1 MADAKQFAKARS
13 GSSSIR
19 PIPPKSVW
27 RFSTRSRA
35 LRNESRKG
43 SSTSATP
50 TSSAARTPSST
61 RSPRM
66 HDNGAVK
73 RALIFGVSGQDG
85 AYLSKLLLDRG
96 YEVHGASR
104 DADSRS
110 FRRLALLGIRER
122 VTVHSAAARD
132 FRQLLQL
139 IDGIRPDE
147 IYNLAGQSSVGLSF
161 SQPVETMDSIAQA
174 TLVMLEVIRYL
185 KLPVRLYNSASS
197 ECFGEVTPGDASD
210 ETRPFFPRSPYATA
224 KAAAYWTTANY
235 REAYGIYACSGIL
248 FNHES
253 PLRSER
259 FVTKKIFAA
268 AAAIAAG
275 SRSRLTLG
283 RLDVSRDWG
292 YAPEYV
298 EAMWRMLQ
306 QEKPQDFVIAT
317 GESHTLQELTAAA
330 FACFKL
336 DWHDHVDIDPA
347 LFRASEIPYSRGNP
361 EKSRRLLGWEAVT
374 KFDALVPILAHA
386 ERG

>member
-1 MADAKQFAKARS
+1 
-13 GSSSIR
+13 
-19 PIPPKSVW
+19 
-27 RFSTRSRA
+27 
-35 LRNESRKG
+35 
-43 SSTSATP
+43 
-50 TSSAARTPSST
+50 
-61 RSPRM
+61 
-66 HDNGAVK
+66 VK

-85 AYLSKLLLDRG
+85 AYLSRLLLDRG

-104 DADSRS
+104 DAESQP
-110 FRRLALLGIRER
+110 FRNLTTLGIRDR
-122 VTVHSAAARD
+122 IVAHSAAARD

-139 IDGIRPDE
+139 VDSIHPDE
-147 IYNLAGQSSVGLSF
+147 IYNLAGQTSVALSF

-197 ECFGEVTPGDASD
+197 ECFGDVTPGDASD
-210 ETRPFFPRSPYATA
+210 ESRPFFPRSPYATA
-224 KAAAYWTTANY
+224 KAAAFWTTANY

-275 SRSRLTLG
+275 ARTRLTLG

-306 QEKPQDFVIAT
+306 QDTPQDFVIAT
-317 GESHTLQELTAAA
+317 GESHTLEELTSAA
-330 FACFKL
+330 FACFNL
-336 DWHDHVDIDPA
+336 DWHDHVDIDQS
-347 LFRASEIPYSRGNP
+347 LYRASEIAYSRGNP
-361 EKSRRLLGWEAVT
+361 EKARKVLGWEAET
-374 KFDALVPILAHA
+374 KLEKLVRLLADEA
-386 ERG
+386 RGS

>member
-1 MADAKQFAKARS
+1 MR
-13 GSSSIR
+13 
-19 PIPPKSVW
+19 
-27 RFSTRSRA
+27 
-35 LRNESRKG
+35 
-43 SSTSATP
+43 
-50 TSSAARTPSST
+50 
-61 RSPRM
+61 
-66 HDNGAVK
+66 DNVRVK

-104 DADSRS
+104 DAEAQS
-110 FRRLALLGIRER
+110 FRGLTLLGIRDR
-122 VTVHSAAARD
+122 VTTHSAAARD

-174 TLVMLEVIRYL
+174 TLVMLEVIRSL

-197 ECFGEVTPGDASD
+197 ECFGEVAPGKASD
-210 ETRPFFPRSPYATA
+210 ESTPFFPRSPYATA

-259 FVTKKIFAA
+259 FVTRKIFAA
-268 AAAIAAG
+268 AAAIASG
-275 SRSRLTLG
+275 SSDRLTLG

-306 QEKPQDFVIAT
+306 HDTPQDFVIAT
-317 GESHTLQELTAAA
+317 GESHTLEELTSAA
-330 FACFKL
+330 FACFNL

-361 EKSRRLLGWEAVT
+361 EKAQRLLEWEAT
-374 KFDALVPILAHA
+374 TTFDNLVAILAESSHA
-386 ERG
+386 S

>member
-1 MADAKQFAKARS
+1 MAAAKPSSAAS
-13 GSSSIR
+13 SANSSI
-19 PIPPKSVW
+19 PPAPPKSAW
-27 RFSTRSRA
+27 PSATLSPA
-35 LRNESRKG
+35 GKNKSRKA
-43 SSTSATP
+43 SPTSATQI
-50 TSSAARTPSST
+50 SNGARTPSST
-61 RSPRM
+61 RSLRM

-110 FRRLALLGIRER
+110 FRRLAILGIRDR
-122 VTVHSAAARD
+122 VAIHSAAARD

-197 ECFGEVTPGDASD
+197 ECFGEVTPGDASG
-210 ETRPFFPRSPYATA
+210 ETTPFFPHSPYATA

-259 FVTKKIFAA
+259 FVTKKIFAS

-275 SRSRLTLG
+275 SRTRLTLG
-283 RLDVSRDWG
+283 RLDVSRHWG
-292 YAPEYV
+292 YAPEY
-298 EAMWRMLQ
+298 A
-306 QEKPQDFVIAT
+306 
-317 GESHTLQELTAAA
+317 
-330 FACFKL
+330 
-336 DWHDHVDIDPA
+336 
-347 LFRASEIPYSRGNP
+347 
-361 EKSRRLLGWEAVT
+361 
-374 KFDALVPILAHA
+374 
-386 ERG
+386 

>member
-1 MADAKQFAKARS
+1 
-13 GSSSIR
+13 
-19 PIPPKSVW
+19 
-27 RFSTRSRA
+27 
-35 LRNESRKG
+35 
-43 SSTSATP
+43 
-50 TSSAARTPSST
+50 
-61 RSPRM
+61 M
-66 HDNGAVK
+66 HDNGAMK

-104 DADSRS
+104 DAESQS
-110 FRRLALLGIRER
+110 FRRLELLGIRGR
-122 VTVHSAAARD
+122 VHTHSAAARD

-210 ETRPFFPRSPYATA
+210 ETTPFFPRSPYATA

-275 SRSRLTLG
+275 SRTRLTLG

-306 QEKPQDFVIAT
+306 HDDPQDFVIAT
-317 GESHTLQELTAAA
+317 GESHTLEELTSTA
-330 FACFKL
+330 FAHFKL
-336 DWHDHVDIDPA
+336 DWHNHVDIDPA
-347 LFRASEIPYSRGNP
+347 LFRASEIAYSRGNP
-361 EKSRRLLGWEAVT
+361 EKSRRLLGWEAT
-374 KFDALVPILAHA
+374 TNFAELVAILADG
-386 ERG
+386 ERNGGADNVDEETRKA

>member
-1 MADAKQFAKARS
+1 
-13 GSSSIR
+13 
-19 PIPPKSVW
+19 
-27 RFSTRSRA
+27 
-35 LRNESRKG
+35 
-43 SSTSATP
+43 
-50 TSSAARTPSST
+50 
-61 RSPRM
+61 
-66 HDNGAVK
+66 VK

-85 AYLSKLLLDRG
+85 AYLSRLLLDRG

-104 DADSRS
+104 DAESQS
-110 FRRLALLGIRER
+110 FRRLGLLGIRDR
-122 VTVHSAAARD
+122 VTTHSAASRD

-161 SQPVETMDSIAQA
+161 EQPVETMDSIAQA

-185 KLPVRLYNSASS
+185 ELPVRLYNSASS
-197 ECFGEVTPGDASD
+197 ECFGDVTPGEASD
-210 ETRPFFPRSPYATA
+210 ESTPFFPRSPYATA

-275 SRSRLTLG
+275 SRHRLTLG

-306 QEKPQDFVIAT
+306 QDAPDDFVIAT
-317 GESHTLQELTAAA
+317 GESHTLEELTSAA
-330 FACFKL
+330 FNCFNL
-336 DWHDHVDIDPA
+336 NWRDHVDVDPT
-347 LFRASEIPYSRGNP
+347 LFRASEIAYSRGNP
-361 EKSRRLLGWEAVT
+361 EKARRLLGWEAAT
-374 KFDALVPILAHA
+374 KCDALVGKLAEA
-386 ERG
+386 ERTLARN

>member
-1 MADAKQFAKARS
+1 MR
-13 GSSSIR
+13 
-19 PIPPKSVW
+19 
-27 RFSTRSRA
+27 
-35 LRNESRKG
+35 
-43 SSTSATP
+43 
-50 TSSAARTPSST
+50 
-61 RSPRM
+61 
-66 HDNGAVK
+66 DNGPVK

-104 DADSRS
+104 DAESQS
-110 FRRLALLGIRER
+110 FRRFGILGIRDR

-197 ECFGEVTPGDASD
+197 ECFGDVTPGDATD
-210 ETRPFFPRSPYATA
+210 ENRPFFPRSPYATA

-275 SRSRLTLG
+275 SRTRLTLG

-306 QEKPQDFVIAT
+306 QDDPQDFVIAT
-317 GESHTLQELTAAA
+317 GESHTLEELTSAA
-330 FACFKL
+330 FACFNL
-336 DWHDHVDIDPA
+336 NWRDHVDIDPA
-347 LFRASEIPYSRGNP
+347 LFRASEIAYSRGNAD
-361 EKSRRLLGWEAVT
+361 KSRRLMGWEAAT
-374 KFDALVPILAHA
+374 RFDALIPLLADA
-386 ERG
+386 EDAGRNGSVRH

>member
-1 MADAKQFAKARS
+1 MR
-13 GSSSIR
+13 
-19 PIPPKSVW
+19 
-27 RFSTRSRA
+27 
-35 LRNESRKG
+35 
-43 SSTSATP
+43 
-50 TSSAARTPSST
+50 
-61 RSPRM
+61 
-66 HDNGAVK
+66 DNDAVK

-104 DADSRS
+104 DAESQS
-110 FRRLALLGIRER
+110 FRRLELLGIRDR
-122 VTVHSAAARD
+122 VTTHSAAARD

-197 ECFGEVTPGDASD
+197 ECFGDVTPGDASD
-210 ETRPFFPRSPYATA
+210 ESTPFFPRSPYATA

-268 AAAIAAG
+268 AAAIAGG
-275 SRSRLTLG
+275 SQTRLTLG

-306 QEKPQDFVIAT
+306 QDEPQDFVIAT
-317 GESHTLQELTAAA
+317 GESHTLEELTSAA
-330 FACFKL
+330 FNCFNL

-347 LFRASEIPYSRGNP
+347 LFRASEIAYSRGNP
-361 EKSRRLLGWEAVT
+361 EKGRSLMGWEAAT
-374 KFDALVPILAHA
+374 KFDALISLLAEA
-386 ERG
+386 ERGAGHKGSVRH